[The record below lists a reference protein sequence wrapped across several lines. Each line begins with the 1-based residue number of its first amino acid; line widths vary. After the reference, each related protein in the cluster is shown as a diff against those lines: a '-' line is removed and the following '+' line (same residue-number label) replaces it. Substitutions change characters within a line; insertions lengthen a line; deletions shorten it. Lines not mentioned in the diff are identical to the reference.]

1 MSRLRLHLISCRV
14 FEREIEALAAS
25 AKTDLRIQFLEMA
38 LHEQP
43 GKQLHTA
50 LQAAVDAVSL
60 AQCDAIA
67 LGYGLCNRGL
77 IGLQA
82 RTLPVA
88 VPRAHDCLGLL
99 LGSSARY
106 LAELD
111 RQPGT
116 YFQSSGWI
124 EHLPADRMLRP
135 LAAGADSVFSAKKD
149 ELVARY
155 GEENAKFLLEELA
168 NFTRHY
174 KRLAFIATPV
184 AGAAER
190 ERKAGEVAQQQGW
203 QFEKLP
209 GDLGWLRRLLD
220 GDWNE
225 REFLV
230 LKPGEHIGLHYDGQ
244 IISAEPA

>member
-14 FEREIEALAAS
+14 FERELATLAAGT
-25 AKTDLRIQFLEMA
+25 KTDLRIQHLEMA
-38 LHEQP
+38 LHEKP
-43 GKQLHTA
+43 GRQLRAA
-50 LQAAVDAVSL
+50 LQAAVDAVSP
-60 AQCDAIA
+60 AHCDAIA

-77 IGLQA
+77 VGVQA

-88 VPRAHDCLGLL
+88 VPKAHDCLGLL

-111 RQPGT
+111 RQAGT

-135 LAAGADSVFSAKKD
+135 LAAGAENLFSAKKE

-155 GEENAKFLLEELA
+155 GAENAEFLLEELA

-174 KRLAFIATPV
+174 QRLAFISTPV

-190 ERKAGEVAQQQGW
+190 ENKAGDIARQQGW

-220 GDWNE
+220 GEWNE
-225 REFLV
+225 QEFLV
-230 LKPGEHIGLHYDGQ
+230 LKPGERVGLRYDGQ
-244 IISAEPA
+244 LIGAEPA